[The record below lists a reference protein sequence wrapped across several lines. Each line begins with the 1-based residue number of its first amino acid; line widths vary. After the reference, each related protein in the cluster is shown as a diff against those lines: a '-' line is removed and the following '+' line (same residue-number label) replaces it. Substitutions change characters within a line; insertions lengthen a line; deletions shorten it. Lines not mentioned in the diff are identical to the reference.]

1 MNPIFALIS
10 FLLAPSWAALCR
22 MVTQMFCLMADP
34 IYDELNLTTLKEI
47 YPRVIEDQF
56 FLDTP
61 FQAYLRAHAMV
72 PFGGGAFMQN
82 TFLYAP
88 MIGGS
93 YAKGDNFNITKRQTL
108 AGTQF
113 DPKYYEVSIPEYL
126 EDIEVQNKGPLAVFS
141 LIDVDLRNAM
151 QTISAIIAI
160 DLSLHGQAT
169 GTNITGNRP
178 TALNGWIECINDGV
192 VPGWD
197 GSIFTAY
204 GTQNRNAN
212 VSSALNSVPYW
223 AGNQDGTTAPI
234 TYNTLIE
241 TYMDASIGRETPNLG
256 VSNKAAFA
264 YVLERMQVQQRFTQ
278 ERDPVFGVTG
288 FKFMDA
294 MFLKDD
300 YFPSLKYGKNDADLG
315 NYLTGTFTSPNVALP
330 SQSNMPQNTSLTVGE
345 VLCWFNTRKW
355 LFRISNSKVFGFG
368 FSGFV
373 PAQDNTRVV
382 GQIKAAI
389 NLEGLAPRL
398 QKQIFGIGG

>member
-1 MNPIFALIS
+1 
-10 FLLAPSWAALCR
+10 
-22 MVTQMFCLMADP
+22 MADP
-34 IYDELNLTTLKEI
+34 ILDELNLCTYKEI
-47 YPRVIEDQF
+47 YPTVIEDQF

-72 PFGGGAFMQN
+72 PFGGGSFMQN

-93 YAKGDNFNITKRQTL
+93 YAKGDNFNIQKRQTL
-108 AGTQF
+108 AGTLF
-113 DPKYYEVSIPEYL
+113 DMKYYEVSIPEYL
-126 EDIEVQNKGPLAVFS
+126 EDLEVLNKGELAVFS

-160 DLSLHGQAT
+160 DMSLHGQPS
-169 GTNITGNRP
+169 GGGVIGNRP
-178 TALNGWIECINDGV
+178 KAINGWIECVNDGV
-192 VPGWD
+192 TPGWD
-197 GSIFTAY
+197 GSIFTSY
-204 GTQNRNAN
+204 GTQARNGN

-223 AGNQDGTTAPI
+223 AGNQDGTAAPI
-234 TYNTLIE
+234 SYNTLIE

-278 ERDPVFGVTG
+278 EKDPVFGITG
-288 FKFMDA
+288 FRFMDA

-300 YFPSLKYGKNDADLG
+300 YFPSLKYGKNDPDLG
-315 NYLTGTFTSPNVALP
+315 NYLTGTFTSPASGPP
-330 SQSNMPQNTSLTVGE
+330 SSSNMPLNTTLNVGE
-345 VLCWFNTRKW
+345 VLVWFNTRKW
-355 LFRISNSKVFGFG
+355 LFRISNSRVYGFG

-382 GQIKAAI
+382 GQIKAAV